1 MPKVKINKLPEG
13 YVIENGKVVKKQ
25 MQKGGKTGDQI
36 GFSLKTYPTDT
47 DGGNSKKDD
56 VRYSLSSVP
65 RDAANL
71 EAEGGETVLTDL
83 NNDGLYGLYD
93 IKGPRHSKGGVPLYL
108 PEQSFVYSDFRDMN
122 IKGKDLA
129 EYGIETKK
137 SMTPAKVSRKFQL
150 NKYYGDI
157 DDEFADDIQV
167 NSADLMLK
175 KNKMNLSKLAFNQ
188 ELSKNFEDGVPVTS
202 HPYLV
207 SIGED
212 PIEFTAK
219 VEDMTKQQAL
229 MKTLNSMPPQQQ
241 QQVLALQKFM
251 EQAHQM
257 KQGQGMQ
264 QQAAP
269 QEQMMQQQM
278 MQQQG
283 PPMMRRGGMIPPPP
297 PQDMYYAQRGK
308 QLPKFQKKG
317 SYTQPARVIDYSK
330 LTGLGTGTAGREA
343 YTQLEDLFRND
354 PDFATTID
362 TAYALYENIEK
373 KAGRTPLPKTDMLNE
388 FLAYQ
393 KNNYTISDLVTQVDP
408 VTGKVFRY
416 NPSLDRTVPGGI
428 SPKNENTKR
437 LFQRVSELV
446 NDPNIYTPYNIDERK
461 VIANQAFYQALY
473 EADKAAK
480 NPRLTLTQTGPNE
493 TKNYV
498 SNPLIS
504 QSEGWLGNNT
514 LNQFVGVAPIKEP
527 EEIPEEPTPEPEPCE
542 NAAELE
548 AECNAKENH
557 RWIPYNAETG
567 DGCACMPLPG
577 EAEERKPPKPEMW
590 LQDLLKLN
598 SIANRDRDI
607 FLPWQP
613 DVENVNVDYVL
624 EDPTRAVA
632 AINEQMNIMNQ
643 ANNAFAGV
651 QAGSARSASTA
662 GKAMEQIANTVGQVQ
677 NRNVSTVNRAYSQNA
692 QMDALAN
699 RTRADRNVKEYD
711 DTALALQSYM
721 DEKNFDREQ
730 YADAYANAVTNMA
743 NTYNLNLMQDYY
755 QTDPMTGGMIH
766 QVSGKAFDPVQ
777 EPDKTEQYFNTAA
790 RLKREGIEPTHEMI
804 TYILGDPDSRN
815 KQTNI
820 QREYKESQNVN
831 NSYPGNMTTSSRRRQ
846 YKRGSELKRYAS
858 PFYIGKMGI

>member
-137 SMTPAKVSRKFQL
+137 SMTPAKVSKKFQL
-150 NKYYGDI
+150 NKYYGAI

-188 ELSKNFEDGVPVTS
+188 ELSKNFEDGVPVTA
-202 HPYLV
+202 HPYLT

-212 PIEFTAK
+212 PIAFTAK

-229 MKTLNSMPPQQQ
+229 MKTIKSMSLEQQ
-241 QQVLALQKFM
+241 QQVFALQKFM

-278 MQQQG
+278 MQQQV

-297 PQDMYYAQRGK
+297 PQDMYYAQKGK
-308 QLPKFQKKG
+308 QVPKYPLDLSG
-317 SYTQPARVIDYSK
+317 LTQLDA
-330 LTGLGTGTAGREA
+330 GTAGRDA
-343 YTQLEDLFRND
+343 YVELENLIRND
-354 PDFATTID
+354 ANFEPVLKL
-362 TAYALYENIEK
+362 AYDLYLK
-373 KAGRTPLPKTDMLNE
+373 KLKDVEGKLGPQQPFTYNDMVNE

-393 KNNYTISDLVTQVDP
+393 KNNYIISDLLATQKDP
-408 VTGKVFRY
+408 SGELYRTHPNLDHSLYGQKKVW
-416 NPSLDRTVPGGI
+416 NTQTQSLLDKTA
-428 SPKNENTKR
+428 
-437 LFQRVSELV
+437 ELAE
-446 NDPNIYTPYNIDERK
+446 DPNIYTAYQINDRNT
-461 VIANQAFYQALY
+461 IANQAFYQALFD
-473 EADKAAK
+473 AQNQLD
-480 NPRLTLTQTGPNE
+480 NQRLFLNQLGRNE
-493 TKNYV
+493 PDENY
-498 SNPLIS
+498 SLNPLIS
-504 QSEGWLGNNT
+504 DVDNIFGDNT
-514 LNQFVGVAPIKEP
+514 LGHLFGVIPAKEP
-527 EEIPEEPTPEPEPCE
+527 EKPPIEPTPEPCE

-567 DGCACMPLPG
+567 DGCACMPIPG
-577 EAEERKPPKPEMW
+577 EAKERTPPKPEMW

-677 NRNVSTVNRAYSQNA
+677 NRNVNTVNRAYSQNA
-692 QMDALAN
+692 QMDAQAN

-755 QTDPMTGGMIH
+755 QIDPITGGMIH

-777 EPDKTEQYFNTAA
+777 EPDKTESYFNTAS

-804 TYILGDPDSRN
+804 TYILGDPDSRK

-820 QREYKESQNVN
+820 QKEYSENKSPYGSYSGNV
-831 NSYPGNMTTSSRRRQ
+831 PLQRRKRQ
-846 YKRGSELKRYAS
+846 YKKGSELKRYAS

>member
-13 YVIENGKVVKKQ
+13 YVIENGKIVKQQ

-137 SMTPAKVSRKFQL
+137 SMTPAKVSKKFQL
-150 NKYYGDI
+150 NKYYGAI

-188 ELSKNFEDGVPVTS
+188 ELSKNFEDGVPVTA
-202 HPYLV
+202 HPYLT

-212 PIEFTAK
+212 PIAFTAK

-229 MKTLNSMPPQQQ
+229 MKTIKSMSLEQQ
-241 QQVLALQKFM
+241 QQVFALQKFM

-278 MQQQG
+278 MQQQV

-297 PQDMYYAQRGK
+297 PQDMYYAQKGK
-308 QLPKFQKKG
+308 QVPKYPLDLSG
-317 SYTQPARVIDYSK
+317 LTQLDA
-330 LTGLGTGTAGREA
+330 GTAGRDA
-343 YTQLEDLFRND
+343 YVELENLIRND
-354 PDFATTID
+354 ANFEPVLKL
-362 TAYALYENIEK
+362 AYDLYLK
-373 KAGRTPLPKTDMLNE
+373 KLKDVEGKLGPQQPFTYNDMVNE

-393 KNNYTISDLVTQVDP
+393 KNNYIISDLLATQKDP
-408 VTGKVFRY
+408 SGELYRTHPNLDHSLYGQKKVW
-416 NPSLDRTVPGGI
+416 NTQTQSLLDKTA
-428 SPKNENTKR
+428 
-437 LFQRVSELV
+437 ELAE
-446 NDPNIYTPYNIDERK
+446 DPNIYTAYQINDRNT
-461 VIANQAFYQALY
+461 IANQAFYQALFD
-473 EADKAAK
+473 AQNQLD
-480 NPRLTLTQTGPNE
+480 NQRLFLNQLGRNE
-493 TKNYV
+493 PDENY
-498 SNPLIS
+498 SLNPLIS
-504 QSEGWLGNNT
+504 DVDNIFGDNT
-514 LNQFVGVAPIKEP
+514 LGHLFGVIPAKEP
-527 EEIPEEPTPEPEPCE
+527 EKPPIEPTPEPCE

-567 DGCACMPLPG
+567 DGCACMPIPG
-577 EAEERKPPKPEMW
+577 EAKERTPPKPEMW

-677 NRNVSTVNRAYSQNA
+677 NRNVNTVNRAYSQNA
-692 QMDALAN
+692 QMDAATN

-755 QTDPMTGGMIH
+755 QIDPITGGMIH

-777 EPDKTEQYFNTAA
+777 EPDKTESYFNTAS

-804 TYILGDPDSRN
+804 TYILGDPDSRK

-820 QREYKESQNVN
+820 QKEYSENKSPYGSYSGNV
-831 NSYPGNMTTSSRRRQ
+831 PLQRRKRQ
-846 YKRGSELKRYAS
+846 YKKGSELKRYAS

>member
-150 NKYYGDI
+150 NKYYGAI
-157 DDEFADDIQV
+157 DDEFADDVQV

-212 PIEFTAK
+212 PIAFTAK
-219 VEDMTKQQAL
+219 VEEMSKQQAL

-297 PQDMYYAQRGK
+297 PPDMYYAQ
-308 QLPKFQKKG
+308 KG
-317 SYTQPARVIDYSK
+317 GLVPEYPLDLSGLTK
-330 LTGLGTGTAGREA
+330 LDTGTAGRDA
-343 YTQLEDLFRND
+343 YAQLEDLIQND
-354 PDFATTID
+354 ASFEPVLKL
-362 TAYALYENIEK
+362 AYDLYLK
-373 KAGRTPLPKTDMLNE
+373 KLKEVEGKFGPQQVYSYDDMVNE

-393 KNNYTISDLVTQVDP
+393 KNNYTISDLLATQKAPD
-408 VTGKVFRY
+408 GKLYRLHP
-416 NPSLDRTVPGGI
+416 NLDHSLYGNKKVW
-428 SPKNENTKR
+428 NTQTQSLLDKTE
-437 LFQRVSELV
+437 ELV
-446 NDPNIYTPYNIDERK
+446 GDPNIYTAYQINDRNT
-461 VIANQAFYQALY
+461 IANQAFYQALFDAQK
-473 EADKAAK
+473 ELG
-480 NPRLTLTQTGPNE
+480 NQRLFLNQLGPNE
-493 TKNYV
+493 SRNYA
-498 SNPLIS
+498 NNLLIS
-504 QSEGWLGNNT
+504 RIDNIFGNNT
-514 LNQFVGVAPIKEP
+514 LGHQAGVIPIKEP
-527 EEIPEEPTPEPEPCE
+527 EEIPVEPTPDPEPCE

-699 RTRADRNVKEYD
+699 RTRDDRNVKEYD

-804 TYILGDPDSRN
+804 TYILGDPDSRS

-820 QREYKESQNVN
+820 QREYNESKNVNPN
-831 NSYPGNMTTSSRRRQ
+831 NSYPGNIDASGRRRQ
-846 YKRGSELKRYAS
+846 YRRGSELKRYAS

>member
-65 RDAANL
+65 RDVANL

-150 NKYYGDI
+150 NKYYGAI

-251 EQAHQM
+251 EQVHQM

-297 PQDMYYAQRGK
+297 PPNMYYAQKGGK
-308 QLPKFQKKG
+308 VTD
-317 SYTQPARVIDYSK
+317 YTLDLSGLTK
-330 LTGLGTGTAGREA
+330 LDTGTAGR
-343 YTQLEDLFRND
+343 D
-354 PDFATTID
+354 
-362 TAYALYENIEK
+362 AYAELENLIQNDASFEPVLKLAYDLYLK
-373 KAGRTPLPKTDMLNE
+373 KLKEVEGKFGPQQAYSYPDMVNE

-393 KNNYTISDLVTQVDP
+393 KNNYTISDLLATQKAPDGKLYRLHPNLDHSLYGDGKTYNTQTQSLFDKTEELAADP
-408 VTGKVFRY
+408 DVYTAY
-416 NPSLDRTVPGGI
+416 QINDR
-428 SPKNENTKR
+428 NT
-437 LFQRVSELV
+437 
-446 NDPNIYTPYNIDERK
+446 
-461 VIANQAFYQALY
+461 IANQAFYQALF
-473 EADKAAK
+473 EAQKEL
-480 NPRLTLTQTGPNE
+480 NNERLFLNQLGPRE
-493 TKNYV
+493 DKNYA
-498 SNPLIS
+498 NNLLIS
-504 QSEGWLGNNT
+504 RIDKIFGNNT
-514 LNQFVGVAPIKEP
+514 LGHLFGVTPAPEP
-527 EEIPEEPTPEPEPCE
+527 EKPKEVNIPEPEPCE

-699 RTRADRNVKEYD
+699 RTRDDRNVKEYD

-804 TYILGDPDSRN
+804 TYILGDPDSRS

-820 QREYKESQNVN
+820 QREYNESKNVNPN
-831 NSYPGNMTTSSRRRQ
+831 NSYPGNIDASGRRRQ
-846 YKRGSELKRYAS
+846 YRRGSELKRYAS

>member
-13 YVIENGKVVKKQ
+13 YVIENGKIVKQQ

-137 SMTPAKVSRKFQL
+137 SMTPAKVSKKFQL
-150 NKYYGDI
+150 NKYYGAI

-188 ELSKNFEDGVPVTS
+188 ELSKNFEDGVPVTA
-202 HPYLV
+202 HPYLT

-212 PIEFTAK
+212 PIAFTAK

-229 MKTLNSMPPQQQ
+229 MKTIKSMPLEQQ
-241 QQVLALQKFM
+241 QQVFALQKFM
-251 EQAHQM
+251 QQAQQM
-257 KQGQGMQ
+257 QQGEGMQ

-283 PPMMRRGGMIPPPP
+283 PPMMKRGGILPPPP
-297 PQDMYYAQRGK
+297 PDMYYAQRGM
-308 QLPKFQKKG
+308 QLPKFQKAGSKG
-317 SYTQPARVIDYSK
+317 KARVIDYDK
-330 LTGLGTGTAGREA
+330 LTELGSGTAGRDA
-343 YTQLEDLFRND
+343 YAQLEDLFRND
-354 PDFATTID
+354 PDFANTID
-362 TAYALYENIEK
+362 AAYDLYENIEK
-373 KAGRTPLPKTDMLNE
+373 KAGRTPLPKADMLNE
-388 FLAYQ
+388 FLTYQ

-416 NPSLDRTVPGGI
+416 NPSLDRTVGDI
-428 SPKNENTKR
+428 SPKNENTRR
-437 LFQRVSELV
+437 LFQRVEELA
-446 NDPNIYTPYNIDERK
+446 NNPDIYTPYNIDERN
-461 VIANQAFYQALY
+461 VMANQAFYQALY
-473 EADKAAK
+473 EADTASK
-480 NPRLTLTQTGPNE
+480 NPRLSLTQTGPNE
-493 TKNYV
+493 TKNYKP
-498 SNPLIS
+498 NPLIS

-514 LNQFVGVAPIKEP
+514 LNQFVGVLPKKEP
-527 EEIPEEPTPEPEPCE
+527 EKPPIEPTPEPCE

-567 DGCACMPLPG
+567 DGCACMPIPG
-577 EAEERKPPKPEMW
+577 EAEERTPPKPEMW

-677 NRNVSTVNRAYSQNA
+677 NRNVNTVNRAYSQNA
-692 QMDALAN
+692 QMDAATN

-755 QTDPMTGGMIH
+755 QIDPITGGMIH

-777 EPDKTEQYFNTAA
+777 EPDKTESYFNTAS

-804 TYILGDPDSRN
+804 TYILGDPDSR
-815 KQTNI
+815 KRQTNI
-820 QREYKESQNVN
+820 QKEYSENKSPYGSYSGNV
-831 NSYPGNMTTSSRRRQ
+831 PLQRRKRQ
-846 YKRGSELKRYAS
+846 YKKGSELKRYAS